1 MNDMPLFKAI
11 HSQRAIRLFTSE
23 HVSDEDVN
31 AVLEAA
37 VRAPSP
43 GNRQT
48 WRFIV
53 IRDAEKKRRLGEW
66 YLQAW
71 RATVGS
77 DNPDPA
83 TLTQPYRLGYELGAH
98 MSDIPVVILACIEHA
113 EGWNG
118 GSSIVDGASI
128 YPAAQNLMLAARA
141 LGLGTVLTT
150 MHRRFERQIK
160 EFLGIP
166 SRVETAA
173 LIPLGY
179 PGEGQRFGGSIRKPL
194 SEVVFYDGWGH

>member
-1 MNDMPLFKAI
+1 MNDMPLFKAM
-11 HSQRAIRLFTSE
+11 HSQRAIRLFTSDP
-23 HVSDEDVN
+23 VSEEDVN
-31 AVLEAA
+31 TILEAA

-53 IRDAEKKRRLGEW
+53 VRDEEKKRRLGEW

-83 TLTQPYRLGYELGAH
+83 TLTQPYRLGYELGAR
-98 MSDIPVVILACIEHA
+98 MGDIPVVIVACVQHA
-113 EGWNG
+113 EGWDG
-118 GSSIVDGASI
+118 GSGIVDGASI

-150 MHRRFERQIK
+150 MHRRYEQQIK

-166 SRVETAA
+166 AHVETAA

-179 PGEGQRFGGSIRKPL
+179 PGEGQRFGGSIRKP
-194 SEVVFYDGWGH
+194 VADVTFYDSWGR